1 MSRIELDQNTLKI
14 SKEDFHGKNYIEV
27 DIRNVEE
34 VRKGSLSN
42 DKLLGYIIKSAIY
55 AIILIGFGYFLDF
68 SRIVGDISFQSA
80 NTDGVPVGGMLSMGK
95 SMMHFVSKMD
105 QYLLTLG
112 CIAVIV
118 ICILS
123 GIWWLK
129 RVPTTEIVVAGGDNI
144 HLPREEF
151 EKIRDESRN
160 Y

>member
-1 MSRIELDQNTLKI
+1 MSSIELDQNTLKI
-14 SKEDFHGKNYIEV
+14 SKEDFNGKNYVEV

-42 DKLLGYIIKSAIY
+42 DKILGYIIKSIIY

-68 SRIVGDISFQSA
+68 SQIVGDVSFQSA
-80 NTDGVPVGGMLSMGK
+80 NTDGVPVGGMLSMGQ
-95 SMMHFVSKMD
+95 SMMNFVSKMD
-105 QYLLTLG
+105 QYLLMLG
-112 CIAVIV
+112 CIAVLITCV
-118 ICILS
+118 LS

-144 HLPREEF
+144 HLPRDEF
-151 EKIRDESRN
+151 EKVQNGSRN